1 MPGRAGKI
9 QHRRSLLIAP
19 QRAIRGL
26 PCPGFRQC
34 VTDMLDRIPRRLTR
48 PAQQHQ
54 ERDRPLGRL
63 KDRRGDRI
71 GFRGIEVVE
80 VLVNDPEHWVVVH
93 HRVLT
98 VGESFGIVEH
108 GEPLPP
114 GLMHRAQEPLPAF
127 LDRAGDPHRM
137 RDHRP
142 RITSTPRRRGAH
154 HLERGRDRLPR
165 IKPMLD
171 RESGVLVPRVVH
183 QIGGDGIMHPRTLAL
198 LVQTT
203 E

>member
-114 GLMHRAQEPLPAF
+114 GLTHREQESLAAF
-127 LDRAGDPHRM
+127 LGQAGDPHRM

-142 RITSTPRRRGAH
+142 GITGTSLGRGAH
-154 HLERGRDRLPR
+154 DLERGGDRLPR
-165 IKPMLD
+165 IKPVFD
-171 RESGVLVPRVVH
+171 CESGVLISRVPH
-183 QIGGDGIMHPRTLAL
+183 QVRCDGIMRPRALAL
-198 LVQTT
+198 LV
-203 E
+203 